1 MLGPGLGA
9 LEWTCQR
16 GIEPR
21 VEQGK
26 QTLDRGVLSGQG
38 ETKEL
43 AWGAGE
49 GFLEGVRSKVKFPES
64 R

>member
-9 LEWTCQR
+9 LEWTCQQ

-21 VEQGK
+21 VEQGM
-26 QTLDRGVLSGQG
+26 QTVGRGVLSGQG
-38 ETKEL
+38 KTQEL
-43 AWGAGE
+43 AWGTGE
-49 GFLEGVRSKVKFPES
+49 GFLEGVRFKVKFPES